1 MSRHVTSLV
10 VTSTTHVSPF
20 TLFSLLYLSLSS
32 PSTMHTSCPFPSE
45 TAISLLHNDE
55 AHGEPRAT
63 RATDSSFI
71 SFSKRS
77 FLFQPAPCFRRSSTS
92 LFAELTRASLYSK
105 PLSATQTLIRRLPPP
120 SSFTSLSLACSVPRQ
135 HARPRHHV
143 YDSSVVSAATS
154 RNPFLLFFQ
163 EFRVA
168 HHLRTEKIAA
178 CLDQKIQEDGRETTS
193 PTTIKCRQR
202 PTNANSF
209 YGIQLY
215 ILFNYIFNYILSLIP
230 NLRCGIKRL
239 CYVISV
245 KIFRCVSRYFQ

>member
-120 SSFTSLSLACSVPRQ
+120 SSFTYSLWLALSRVSTRVLVTTRTILQLFLQQLHVTPFFFFFRSFVLLTTFEQKKSPRVQ
-135 HARPRHHV
+135 IERYKKMDER
-143 YDSSVVSAATS
+143 
-154 RNPFLLFFQ
+154 
-163 EFRVA
+163 
-168 HHLRTEKIAA
+168 LRRLRRSNTVN
-178 CLDQKIQEDGRETTS
+178 D
-193 PTTIKCRQR
+193 R
-202 PTNANSF
+202 PTQIAF
-209 YGIQLY
+209 ME
-215 ILFNYIFNYILSLIP
+215 FNYIFNYILSLIP

-245 KIFRCVSRYFQ
+245 KIFRCVSRYLQ